1 VAEPSRIPFSRE
13 EEHTISSMARWMRFM
28 AIVGLIGAGTILLLL
43 VGALGLYAI
52 APELARSSA
61 SLARLQTFVDTNSLV
76 VYALLAAFL
85 FAVGVGFW
93 QNTVLYHAG
102 DDFNLMARTDVADV
116 DYLAQGLDKLRT
128 FFKVQVLAIA
138 AMMVIVFVAA
148 IVVATMWRHA

>member
-1 VAEPSRIPFSRE
+1 MAEPSRIPFSRE

-28 AIVGLIGAGTILLLL
+28 AIVGLVGAGTILLIL
-43 VGALGLYAI
+43 VTALGIYAI
-52 APELARSSA
+52 APEFAASSPG
-61 SLARLQTFVDTNSLV
+61 LARLQTFLDANSLI

-93 QNTVLYHAG
+93 QNMVLYHAG
-102 DDFNLMARTDVADV
+102 DDFSLLARTDTADV

-138 AMMVIVFVAA
+138 AMMA
-148 IVVATMWRHA
+148 IALIAGMVVGMMWRHA